1 MKILIATDGSE
12 CSEIALKHVLDDRSL
27 PIDCEFRVI
36 SVVEGIVTMYPMG
49 GYYDV
54 SLLEA
59 EKALQQ
65 DRINDVANIV
75 ARLKQQYPRATAD
88 GHVYPGHP
96 ADQIL
101 EAADKWCADLIV
113 LGSHGRRGFSHFL
126 MGSVAEKVAREAKC
140 TVEVIR
146 KPPVTS
152 EKKKASDTLLS
163 RK

>member
-12 CSEIALKHVLDDRSL
+12 CSEIAFKHVLDDRSL
-27 PIDCEFRVI
+27 PVDCEFKVV
-36 SVVEGIVTMYPMG
+36 SVVEGLVTMSPMG

-65 DRINDVANIV
+65 DRVNDVANCV
-75 ARLKQQYPRATAD
+75 ARLKQQYPLATGD
-88 GHVYPGHP
+88 GHVYLGHA

-101 EAADKWCADLIV
+101 AAADEWCADLIV

-126 MGSVAEKVAREAKC
+126 MGSVAEKVARKAKC

-152 EKKKASDTLLS
+152 EKMEASDTLAS
-163 RK
+163 QK